1 MGQISLSGIAKAY
14 KKYPK
19 RLSRLIDW
27 LLPWGGPRYD
37 LKWVLQDVSF
47 NVQPGEALGII
58 GLNGAGKSTLLKII
72 TGTTQ
77 PTAGHVNISGQV
89 SALLELGLGFHPD
102 FTGRQN
108 AIMAGQLLGYSG
120 KELADLMPEIEAFA
134 EIGDYIDQPVRL
146 YSSGMQIRL
155 AFSVATAR
163 RPDVLIVDEALSVGD
178 AYFQHKSFERIRE
191 FQKLGTTLLIVSHDK
206 QAIQSIC
213 DRVLLLK
220 AGRVV
225 MEGAPEAVMDY
236 YNAMLS
242 EHQGQSLS
250 QNISTGGQVKTI
262 SGTGEA
268 SIENIELC
276 DLVGRSLD
284 VVFVGQ
290 KIRAR
295 ILVRVNVEIDS
306 LVLGFGIKDRLGQ
319 MMFGTNTYYTKQ
331 ILAYPETGAH
341 YIYEIEFSA
350 NLGVGSYSI
359 HTSLVRNFNH
369 IEKNYQWIDGA
380 LVFEVINKDKIEFV
394 GCSWNE
400 LTFSIEK
407 VSKATETMNLAV
419 SLVTDEKKDES
430 LTRKLVAL
438 DVGCR
443 WGFAQKLMKVDKLFQ
458 IYGFDPDPEECQ
470 RLNRHYADASI
481 SFIPVALAHTT
492 DSRTLFITQELAC
505 SSLFQPD
512 PDLTEHYPALACA
525 RQVSATQI
533 QTTTL
538 DLWAEQNMVPI
549 IDYIKVDTQGSELE
563 ILKGGVGALQTVRCI
578 EVEVEFN
585 PIYLGQAVFSDVD
598 SFLRS
603 QGFVLWKL
611 TNQVH
616 YSRQG
621 KPDVPL
627 GEDQIFYDDMHAVKH
642 TVYGGQIYWANAHYV
657 KKDVLNRSARP
668 AVEVALDIALFDA
681 LGMPDVVDHLRKHTQ
696 NGHKE

>member
-1 MGQISLSGIAKAY
+1 MGQISLSGVAKAY
-14 KKYPK
+14 KKYPR
-19 RLSRLIDW
+19 RLSRLLDW
-27 LLPWGGPRYD
+27 LLPWGPRHYH
-37 LKWVLQDVSF
+37 LHWVLQDVTF
-47 NVQPGEALGII
+47 NVQSGEALGII

-77 PTAGHVNISGQV
+77 ATAGHVQTSGRV
-89 SALLELGLGFHPD
+89 AALLELGLGFHPD

-108 AIMAGQLLGYSG
+108 VIMAGQLLGY
-120 KELADLMPEIEAFA
+120 KVQELTELMPEIEAFA
-134 EIGDYIDQPVRL
+134 EIGDYFDQPVRV

-178 AYFQHKSFERIRE
+178 AYFQHKSFERIRQ

-213 DRVLLLK
+213 DRALLLK

-242 EHQGQSLS
+242 EHQGQDISQHITLS
-250 QNISTGGQVKTI
+250 GQVKTV
-262 SGTGEA
+262 SGTGDA

-276 DLVGRSLD
+276 DLVGQSLD
-284 VVFVGQ
+284 IVFVGQ
-290 KIRAR
+290 KVRAR

-319 MMFGTNTYYTKQ
+319 MMFGTNTYFTKQ
-331 ILAYPETGAH
+331 VLAYPEVGAQ
-341 YIYEIEFSA
+341 YTYEIEFAA

-359 HTSLVRNFNH
+359 HTSLVRNFTH

-380 LVFEVINKDKIEFV
+380 LVFDVINKDKIEFV

-400 LTFSIEK
+400 LTFSIK
-407 VSKATETMNLAV
+407 KLSKASKPDAAPVTLCSTNKNEQP
-419 SLVTDEKKDES
+419 LV
-430 LTRKLVAL
+430 RKLVAL

-443 WGFAQKLMKVDKLFQ
+443 WGIGHKLVTPDRLFQ
-458 IYGFDPDPEECQ
+458 VFGFDPDPEECQ
-470 RLNRHYADASI
+470 RLNQYYDDALI
-481 SFIPVALAHTT
+481 SFFPLALAQTAGP
-492 DSRTLFITQELAC
+492 RTLYITQESAC

-512 PDLTEHYPALACA
+512 PALTEQYPALACA
-525 RQVSATQI
+525 RQISTTQI

-538 DLWAEQNMVPI
+538 DLWAAQNTVRM

-563 ILKGGVGALQTVRCI
+563 ILKGGVGVLKTVRCL

-585 PIYLGQAVFSDVD
+585 PIYLGQPVFSDVD

-603 QGFVLWKL
+603 LGFVLWKL
-611 TNQVH
+611 SNQVH
-616 YSRQG
+616 YSHQG
-621 KPDVPL
+621 KPNDPL
-627 GEDQIFYDDMHAVKH
+627 GEDQIFYDDMQAVKH
-642 TVYGGQIYWANAHYV
+642 TLYGGQIYWANAHYV
-657 KKDVLNRSARP
+657 KKDVLSRAPRSP
-668 AVEVALDIALFDA
+668 VETSLDIALFDA
-681 LGMPDVVDHLRKHTQ
+681 LGMPDVVDHLRH
-696 NGHKE
+696 